1 MVVPGGTGE
10 LELRYE
16 GSWITRVLALPA
28 LVYLTGVRPRSFFS
42 WSTIFRA

>member
-28 LVYLTGVRPRSFFS
+28 LVYLTGVRPRSFFN